1 MQHELCKA
9 ESCVQTPQG
18 DKGAAQAAFALSDAE
33 WDDDMAQFLGQ
44 TAVVIESDE
53 TSTSM
58 RCVLLPMPR
67 CLHAISRVLTWPTPL
82 ACLLVCGPG
91 TAEASSTGNLHLAA
105 FSSCLRTVN
114 ASV

>member
-9 ESCVQTPQG
+9 ESCVQTPQD

-58 RCVLLPMPR
+58 RCVVATDDSLPACPPS
-67 CLHAISRVLTWPTPL
+67 CSDLAHPPGLF
-82 ACLLVCGPG
+82 ACLWTRHSGG
-91 TAEASSTGNLHLAA
+91 EQYW
-105 FSSCLRTVN
+105 
-114 ASV
+114 